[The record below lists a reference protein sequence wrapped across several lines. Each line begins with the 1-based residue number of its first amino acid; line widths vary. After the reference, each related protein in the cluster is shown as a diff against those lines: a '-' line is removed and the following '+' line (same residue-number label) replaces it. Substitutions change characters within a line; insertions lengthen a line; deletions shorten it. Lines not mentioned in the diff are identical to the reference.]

1 MVAASWQIEDG
12 VVLENSLV
20 GSDMGRM
27 VVEAPEVTRTSR
39 PGQFLM
45 IRCWAG
51 EPLLPRA
58 MAPLTYDVDTGKMEI
73 FYRIMGPGTEA
84 MAKTLTGAAA
94 HVTGPLGI
102 PVTEEFDGRTVAL
115 VGRGVGITP
124 LLPLAKHVVATRGA
138 VSSYLSARTSAYLF
152 GLDEFKALGPVQAM
166 ADDEGFADKV
176 VTSLLEE
183 ECETQSVD
191 TAYVCGS
198 RRLIRNTARIGDR
211 HGFPAYVFLEEKMGC
226 GVGYCKG
233 CPVELRNGGGYKLVC
248 TDGPLFLAQEVVLP

>member
-1 MVAASWQIEDG
+1 MVATSWLIEDG
-12 VVLENSLV
+12 IVLENSLV
-20 GSDMGRM
+20 GPDMGRM
-27 VVEAPEVTRTSR
+27 VVQAPGVTRASR

-45 IRCWAG
+45 IRCWEG

-58 MAPLTYDVDTGKMEI
+58 MAPLTYDVATGRMEV

-84 MAKTLTGAAA
+84 MAKTSAGAAA

-102 PVTEEFDGRTVAL
+102 PVTEGFDGRTVAL

-124 LLPLAKHVVATRGA
+124 LLPLAKHVVATGGA
-138 VSSYLSARTSAYLF
+138 VSSYLSARTNAYLF
-152 GLDEFKALGPVQAM
+152 GLDEFRALGPVYAM

-176 VTSLLEE
+176 VTSLLEKT
-183 ECETQSVD
+183 CETQTVD
-191 TAYVCGS
+191 ATYVCGS
-198 RRLIRNTARIGDR
+198 RRLIRNAAEIGDR

-233 CPVELRNGGGYKLVC
+233 CPIELRNGGGYKLVC
-248 TDGPLFLAQEVVLP
+248 NDGPLFPAQEVVLP